1 VIRALDIKLL
11 RDLRRLWAQALA
23 IALVMAAGVAT
34 LILGV
39 GAHDSLATTRERYYE
54 ANRFADIFANLTRA
68 PDALKPEIAA
78 IDGVSA
84 VETRIEKIALADLP
98 GMAEPASVLL
108 VSLPDYG
115 EQALNRVYLRSGRMP
130 DTDAAGEA
138 LASASFARAHG
149 LREGSTIRVLIN
161 GRQRELTISGTALS
175 PEFIYALGPGALMP
189 DERRYGILYL
199 PERVLAAAY
208 DLEGAFNAVS
218 LTLVRG
224 SNPDSVIASLDQ
236 LLDRY
241 GGLGAFPRKNQ
252 LSHAFLDAEL
262 QQLRTMS
269 RILPPIFLIV
279 SVFLVNMTLSRLI
292 ALEREQIG
300 LLKAMGYSSLA
311 VVRHY
316 AGFVT
321 LIAIVGISI
330 GVVGG
335 TLLGKGI
342 TTLYAQFF
350 SFPFLVFSRNP
361 TVYGIAISATYAAAL
376 LGAVKAV
383 REVAWLSPAVAMAP
397 PAPQRYR
404 KVLGGLVDLSRL
416 VRQSSVIVMRHLT
429 HWPLRTL
436 SGILGMALAVA
447 ILVGSLWA
455 FGSINHMI
463 DVTFR
468 MSDRYDASI
477 TFTNVKPMAAL
488 FEAERLPAVLQAEP
502 FRALPVKLRLGH
514 AERRVSL
521 VGKSEG
527 ASLSRVL
534 DGELRP
540 VVLPPEGLVISEA
553 LAQLLNIEIGDEVE
567 VEILE
572 GRRQTVMQPVS
583 AIITGFIGLTAYMN
597 LDAMNRMM
605 KEGDVISGVYLGLD
619 MAARDE
625 LFGLLKAT
633 PAASFISLQYA
644 ALQKFRETLAQ
655 NLTVMITVYAV
666 LAGIIAFGVVYN
678 FARISLSEQGR
689 EMASLRVLGFTKGEV
704 SALLL
709 GELAVVV
716 IIAQPVGW
724 LIGYGFALTM
734 AQGLSTELYR
744 VPLIVNREVFAW
756 ASLVVIGAAAVSGLV
771 VRRRIDRLDMIEVL
785 KTRE

>member
-130 DTDAAGEA
+130 DTDAAAEA
-138 LASASFARAHG
+138 LASAGFAKAHG

-161 GRQRELTISGTALS
+161 GRQRELRISGTALS
-175 PEFIYALGPGALMP
+175 PEFVYALGPGALMP

>member
-1 VIRALDIKLL
+1 
-11 RDLRRLWAQALA
+11 
-23 IALVMAAGVAT
+23 
-34 LILGV
+34 
-39 GAHDSLATTRERYYE
+39 
-54 ANRFADIFANLTRA
+54 
-68 PDALKPEIAA
+68 
-78 IDGVSA
+78 
-84 VETRIEKIALADLP
+84 
-98 GMAEPASVLL
+98 
-108 VSLPDYG
+108 
-115 EQALNRVYLRSGRMP
+115 
-130 DTDAAGEA
+130 
-138 LASASFARAHG
+138 
-149 LREGSTIRVLIN
+149 
-161 GRQRELTISGTALS
+161 
-175 PEFIYALGPGALMP
+175 MP

-224 SNPDSVIASLDQ
+224 SNPDSAIAALDR

-269 RILPPIFLIV
+269 RILPPIFLLV

-311 VVRHY
+311 IVRHY

-330 GVVGG
+330 GVVAG

-361 TVYGIAISATYAAAL
+361 AVYGIAISATYAAAL

-383 REVAWLSPAVAMAP
+383 REVAWLSPAVAMSP

-404 KVLGGLVDLSRL
+404 KVLGGIVDLSRI

-477 TFTNVKPMAAL
+477 TFTGVKPMAAL

-502 FRALPVKLRLGH
+502 FRALPVKLRLGP

-521 VGKSEG
+521 VGKQEG

-540 VVLPPEGLVISEA
+540 VVLPPEGLVISQA
-553 LAQLLNIEIGDEVE
+553 LAELLRIEIGDEIE

-597 LDAMNRMM
+597 LDAMNRML

-625 LFGLLKAT
+625 LFALLKAT

-716 IIAQPVGW
+716 ILAQPVGW

-744 VPLIVNREVFAW
+744 VPLVVNREVFAW
-756 ASLVVIGAAAVSGLV
+756 ASLVVIGAAVVSGLM